1 MPFEIFPFDF
11 GISIF
16 LLKIMASIKTFRT
29 AKDIEFLIEPQ
40 FVIKPVSSFS
50 LYSKAITGCVL

>member
-1 MPFEIFPFDF
+1 MPFETFLFNF

-40 FVIKPVSSFS
+40 FVIKPINSFS
-50 LYSKAITGCVL
+50 LHLKAITGCVL